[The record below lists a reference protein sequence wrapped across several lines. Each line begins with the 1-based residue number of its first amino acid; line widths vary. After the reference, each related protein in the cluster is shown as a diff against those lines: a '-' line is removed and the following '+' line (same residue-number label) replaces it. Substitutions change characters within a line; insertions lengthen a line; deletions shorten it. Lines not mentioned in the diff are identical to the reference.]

1 MKKIIISAFVMI
13 FIVVSCAVP
22 TMDHLYA
29 EEKSHIT
36 TYDRIQ
42 YLQILIH
49 FRYLEKQLEA
59 VISERNN
66 YPEASQEYKQLSEQL
81 NHIFA
86 QEAYYEKNLTPLIVN
101 NFHTN
106 CILSLFYTLDSC
118 RPACKISCNVKLKRR
133 RQVRMSF
140 FVNL

>member
-1 MKKIIISAFVMI
+1 MI

-42 YLQILIH
+42 YIQIPIH

-81 NHIFA
+81 NHILA
-86 QEAYYEKNLTPLIVN
+86 QEAYYEKKLN
-101 NFHTN
+101 
-106 CILSLFYTLDSC
+106 TLNS
-118 RPACKISCNVKLKRR
+118 K
-133 RQVRMSF
+133 
-140 FVNL
+140 

>member
-81 NHIFA
+81 NHILA
-86 QEAYYEKNLTPLIVN
+86 QEAYYEKKLN
-101 NFHTN
+101 
-106 CILSLFYTLDSC
+106 TLNS
-118 RPACKISCNVKLKRR
+118 K
-133 RQVRMSF
+133 
-140 FVNL
+140 

>member
-42 YLQILIH
+42 YIQILIH

-81 NHIFA
+81 NHILV
-86 QEAYYEKNLTPLIVN
+86 QEAYYEKKLN
-101 NFHTN
+101 
-106 CILSLFYTLDSC
+106 TLNS
-118 RPACKISCNVKLKRR
+118 K
-133 RQVRMSF
+133 
-140 FVNL
+140 

>member
-86 QEAYYEKNLTPLIVN
+86 QEAYYEKKLN
-101 NFHTN
+101 
-106 CILSLFYTLDSC
+106 TLNS
-118 RPACKISCNVKLKRR
+118 K
-133 RQVRMSF
+133 
-140 FVNL
+140 